1 MYNRVIL
8 VGRLTRDPE
17 LRYLPSGTAVA
28 TFGIA
33 TSRSW
38 TDKNTNEKKEEVMFI
53 DVTSFARSAE
63 IVNQYLKKGNKVLVE
78 GKLIL
83 DRWTDQNGQN
93 RSKHSVRAD
102 TVQFMES
109 KAQAQESASSYS
121 GGQKNEYSNNQSRQ
135 TNNKQYSNSS
145 SKSQEEKIPEID
157 IDDEEIPF

>member
-33 TSRSW
+33 TSRTW
-38 TDKNTNEKKEEVMFI
+38 TDRNTNEKKEEVMFI

-78 GKLIL
+78 GRLVL

-93 RSKHSVRAD
+93 RSKHTVRAD
-102 TVQFMES
+102 SVQFMETRAE
-109 KAQAQESASSYS
+109 AQNSQSSYNTPQQGNYNPQDQYAKQQNRSSSSAS
-121 GGQKNEYSNNQSRQ
+121 GSNN
-135 TNNKQYSNSS
+135 
-145 SKSQEEKIPEID
+145 IPEID

>member
-17 LRYLPSGTAVA
+17 LRYLPNGTAVA

-33 TSRSW
+33 TSRTW
-38 TDKNTNEKKEEVMFI
+38 TDKNTSEKKEEVMFI
-53 DVTSFARSAE
+53 DVTTFARSAE

-78 GKLIL
+78 GRLIL

-93 RSKHSVRAD
+93 RSKHTVRAD
-102 TVQFMES
+102 TVQFMETRS
-109 KAQAQESASSYS
+109 EAQNSASSYQAPAQS
-121 GGQKNEYSNNQSRQ
+121 GGYNAPNQYNQPS
-135 TNNKQYSNSS
+135 SS
-145 SKSQEEKIPEID
+145 SKPQEEKIPEID

>member
-78 GKLIL
+78 GRLVLEK
-83 DRWTDQNGQN
+83 WTDQNGQN
-93 RSKHSVRAD
+93 RSKHTVRAD

-109 KAQAQESASSYS
+109 KAEAQNSANSY
-121 GGQKNEYSNNQSRQ
+121 GNNKPNNYSNKN
-135 TNNKQYSNSS
+135 TQYQQNDNYS
-145 SKSQEEKIPEID
+145 SKPQEEKIPEID

>member
-78 GKLIL
+78 GRLVL

-93 RSKHSVRAD
+93 RSKHTVRAD

-109 KAQAQESASSYS
+109 KAEAQNSASSYGKS
-121 GGQKNEYSNNQSRQ
+121 QQSNYSNTNQYQ
-135 TNNKQYSNSS
+135 QNQNYSSP
-145 SKSQEEKIPEID
+145 KPQAEEKIPEID
-157 IDDEEIPF
+157 IDEEEIPF

>member
-78 GKLIL
+78 GRLVL

-93 RSKHSVRAD
+93 RSKHTVRAD
-102 TVQFMES
+102 SVQFMETRAE
-109 KAQAQESASSYS
+109 AQNSQNSYNAPS
-121 GGQKNEYSNNQSRQ
+121 QGEYTPKNEYNQP
-135 TNNKQYSNSS
+135 NKPTPSS
-145 SKSQEEKIPEID
+145 SQESNIPEID